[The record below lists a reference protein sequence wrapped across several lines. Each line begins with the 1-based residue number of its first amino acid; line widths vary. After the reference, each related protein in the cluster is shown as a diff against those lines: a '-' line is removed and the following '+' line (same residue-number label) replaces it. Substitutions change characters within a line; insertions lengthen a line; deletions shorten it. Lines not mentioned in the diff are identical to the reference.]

1 MTSPACQRL
10 AGGHQSRDREAF
22 VLGLNNNTCL
32 VVRFSK
38 WEITLIYHDIPH
50 LSVYTY
56 IYIYGMFSVVQGS
69 IWVKI
74 ISGMHVQV
82 ANHGDSFH
90 CAFAQPPH
98 VGIST
103 NVCLWVLRG
112 SR

>member
-56 IYIYGMFSVVQGS
+56 IYISMECSQLYRVLYGL
-69 IWVKI
+69 K
-74 ISGMHVQV
+74 
-82 ANHGDSFH
+82 
-90 CAFAQPPH
+90 
-98 VGIST
+98 
-103 NVCLWVLRG
+103 L
-112 SR
+112 